1 MPHFRVEVLGK
12 EGRIIETKCIEI
24 RGSVVD
30 KALAECKVDKLK
42 REAKAQG
49 FGFRVQL
56 IEGEK

>member
-12 EGRIIETKCIEI
+12 EGKIVETKHIEI
-24 RGSVVD
+24 RESVVD
-30 KALAECKVDKLK
+30 KALAESKVERLK

-49 FGFRVQL
+49 FGFRVKL